1 MIGSLT
7 AGNATMNIA
16 QCTSTGFRPG
26 NVSLSWRIE
35 GGVVEPVLNPLVFNT
50 ANNKFEVTS
59 YYRRAVTKADN
70 GKTLTCS
77 VSHAATQTVSLTGNV
92 ALNVLC
98 KFYLL
103 NCNAEYLATVCIVS
117 KLYHLITNILYSIN
131 KICGTYCL
139 K

>member
-7 AGNATMNIA
+7 AGNDDTNIA

-35 GGVVEPVLNPLVFNT
+35 GGIVEPVSNPLVSNT

-77 VSHAATQTVSLTGNV
+77 VSHAATQTFSLTGHLS
-92 ALNVLC
+92 LNVLC

-103 NCNAEYLATVCIVS
+103 NCNIQTIRIV
-117 KLYHLITNILYSIN
+117 L
-131 KICGTYCL
+131 
-139 K
+139 